1 MLLFGQ
7 RPPRYA
13 GVGRSCSIAEVI
25 SWAPRRRDSGG
36 VYRGVGGCPVEHLTT
51 FSRVP
56 WREFF

>member
-36 VYRGVGGCPVEHLTT
+36 GRGCPVEHLNT
-51 FSRVP
+51 FSMGVP